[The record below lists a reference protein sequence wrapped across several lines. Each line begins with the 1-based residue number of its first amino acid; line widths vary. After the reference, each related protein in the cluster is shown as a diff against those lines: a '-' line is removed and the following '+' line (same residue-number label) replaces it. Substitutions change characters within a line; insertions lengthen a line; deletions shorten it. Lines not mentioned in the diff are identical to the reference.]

1 MLTVVR
7 PGPALGLAGQVTL
20 LALLGVGAAG
30 WAVGL
35 CWAVLVAAFLDRGLG
50 RVGRRALGPADRVT
64 LVRAV
69 LTGGVAALVAD
80 SFSAHLRVVAVVAL
94 CVVALLLDAA
104 DGAVARITATA
115 SPLGARFD
123 MEVDAFL
130 ILALSVEAARDFG
143 GWVLLIGTARYVLWL
158 AERVVGWLRLAVP
171 PRYWRKTVAAIQG
184 ITLTVAVA
192 GVLPGLVMAALLAVA
207 LLLLAES
214 FGQVAW
220 LQWHAHRGT
229 PAEARHPCLGWAVNG
244 RTAVLTVG
252 GLALGALTIA
262 KVLDLSFYAQS
273 DRLFDP
279 VSDWTSFGPAICVV
293 RDSVGH
299 AWTTVVVA
307 VAVALVV
314 AIVVCGT
321 QAVGRLRVAQR

>member
-1 MLTVVR
+1 MVR
-7 PGPALGLAGQVTL
+7 AGPALGLAGQVAL

-35 CWAVLVAAFLDRGLG
+35 CWAVLVAAFLDRGLA
-50 RVGRRALGPADRVT
+50 RLGRRALGPADRVT

-80 SFSAHLRVVAVVAL
+80 AFSAQLRVVAVVAL
-94 CVVALLLDAA
+94 CVIALVLDAV
-104 DGAVARITATA
+104 DGPVARITATA

-143 GWVLLIGTARYVLWL
+143 GWVLLIGAARYVLWL
-158 AERVVGWLRLAVP
+158 AERAVGWLRIAVA

-192 GVLPGLVMAALLAVA
+192 GVLPEMVIAALLAVA

-214 FGQVAW
+214 FGQVVW
-220 LQWHAHRGT
+220 LQRHAHRGT
-229 PAEARHPCLGWAVNG
+229 PAEPRRLWLGSAVNG
-244 RTAVLTVG
+244 VAFAVAWFALVAPDNLGELTPTAFVRIPVEGLGVAAITALVPGPARTA
-252 GLALGALTIA
+252 
-262 KVLDLSFYAQS
+262 
-273 DRLFDP
+273 
-279 VSDWTSFGPAICVV
+279 
-293 RDSVGH
+293 DSVGH

-307 VAVALVV
+307 VALALAV

-321 QAVGRLRVAQR
+321 RAVGRLRVAQR